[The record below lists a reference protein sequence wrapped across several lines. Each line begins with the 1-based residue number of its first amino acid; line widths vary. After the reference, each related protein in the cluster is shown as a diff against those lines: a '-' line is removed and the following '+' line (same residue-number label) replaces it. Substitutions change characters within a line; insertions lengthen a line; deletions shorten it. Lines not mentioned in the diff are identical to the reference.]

1 MFIGDYPLYFKR
13 LNYENKDDVDF
24 NEEPFSYSC
33 LIVLKTSISD
43 DDEAPEVAEFGR
55 AFCNDICCSDCIL
68 QPSCKTAKH
77 GQAKAII
84 DYVKYNYPDQFI

>member
-1 MFIGDYPLYFKR
+1 MQIGDYPLYFKIC
-13 LNYENKDDVDF
+13 NYGADVELDA
-24 NEEPFSYSC
+24 EPFSYSC
-33 LIVLKTSISD
+33 LILRKEVHDDEGNVASIS
-43 DDEAPEVAEFGR
+43 EFGN
-55 AFCNDICCSDCIL
+55 AICNDICCSDCIL